1 MDSISVIVDTM
12 IKEDVGA
19 IVVVDEGQHVGII
32 TEKDT
37 LVRVVQPQK
46 DFELTLAKDVM
57 SKPLITLEANRTIRE
72 ALEIMRRHNI
82 RRLVVT
88 EDGDLLG
95 LTTERRLME
104 VAHGRYMMK
113 DYNTALRKICHLS

>member
-1 MDSISVIVDTM
+1 MDSISVVVDTM

-19 IVVVDEGQHVGII
+19 IVVVDEGQPVGII

-57 SKPLITLEANRTIRE
+57 SKPLGNHAQTQ
-72 ALEIMRRHNI
+72 H
-82 RRLVVT
+82 
-88 EDGDLLG
+88 
-95 LTTERRLME
+95 
-104 VAHGRYMMK
+104 
-113 DYNTALRKICHLS
+113 